1 MVFSSV
7 GKYLFSEKL
16 TEGVIQS
23 RPNRFIMQVKI
34 DGAIVKCHC
43 PSTGRI
49 GSIKFEDIPC
59 LLSKSSDP
67 ARKTPYTVEAFSLDP
82 VKKKHK
88 AWIGINQVKA
98 NDYVSHFLRTG
109 QLEELTVPVA
119 SLRREVKLANSR
131 IDFLV
136 NDKDFIEVKT
146 LLMDIPCE
154 GHPMYRKNTS
164 KFNSFDRL
172 IKHFGDASGSI
183 GEGTR
188 AVLLMC
194 YLYDAKPFEVPTP
207 AESEKR
213 IVDAAKSA
221 ADKGMEN
228 WQLNLKIDEEGVSLV
243 RYLRLDLFKP

>member
-1 MVFSSV
+1 M
-7 GKYLFSEKL
+7 
-16 TEGVIQS
+16 
-23 RPNRFIMQVKI
+23 
-34 DGAIVKCHC
+34 
-43 PSTGRI
+43 
-49 GSIKFEDIPC
+49 
-59 LLSKSSDP
+59 
-67 ARKTPYTVEAFSLDP
+67 
-82 VKKKHK
+82 
-88 AWIGINQVKA
+88 
-98 NDYVSHFLRTG
+98 SHFLSTG
-109 QLEELTVPVA
+109 QFEELTGA
-119 SLRREVKLANSR
+119 ITSLRREVKLANSR

-154 GHPMYRKNTS
+154 GHLMYRKNTS

-194 YLYDAKPFEVPTP
+194 YLYDAKPFEVPQP

-228 WQLNLKIDEEGVSLV
+228 WQLDLKVDEEGVSLV

>member
-1 MVFSSV
+1 MIRMPQ
-7 GKYLFSEKL
+7 KYLFPEKL
-16 TEGVIQS
+16 IEGVIQS
-23 RPNRFIMQVKI
+23 RPNRFIMLVKI
-34 DGAIVKCHC
+34 DGAVVKCHC

-49 GSIKFEDIPC
+49 GSIQFKDIPC

-98 NDYVSHFLRTG
+98 NDYVDHFLKTG
-109 QLEELTVPVA
+109 QLEEMAGAVA
-119 SLRREVKLANSR
+119 SLRREVKLGNSR

-136 NDKDFIEVKT
+136 NDRNYVEVKT

-154 GHPMYRKNTS
+154 GHPMYHRNTA

-172 IKHFGDASGSI
+172 IKHFGDVSGSI

-194 YLYDAKPFEVPTP
+194 YLYDAKPFEVPPPT
-207 AESEKR
+207 ESEKR
-213 IVDAAKSA
+213 IVDAAMSA

-228 WQLNLKIDEEGVSLV
+228 WQLNLKVDEEGVSLV
-243 RYLRLDLFKP
+243 RYLQLDLFKP